1 LGVFVLSSCYSKQ
14 KTANKKK
21 GEKMRKQKQSSTQL
35 KVVQTNTDLEAKKKD
50 NDHKEW
56 SEFNDACKDFFDNEV
71 KSLFEKTKM
80 ENNAKLYHFMFHLT
94 QNLVWDKLPVGQ
106 LKRAIDLGVQDGAE
120 NYLDYIKDTY
130 NLKSKEA
137 VNAEAKTIN

>member
-1 LGVFVLSSCYSKQ
+1 
-14 KTANKKK
+14 
-21 GEKMRKQKQSSTQL
+21 MRKQKQSNTQL

-50 NDHKEW
+50 NDQKEW
-56 SEFNDACKDFFDNEV
+56 SEFNDACKDFFDNEI

-80 ENNAKLYHFMFHLT
+80 ENNVKLYHFMFHLT
-94 QNLVWDKLPVGQ
+94 QNFVWDKLPIGQ
-106 LKRAIDLGVQDGAE
+106 LKRAIDMGVQDGAE

-130 NLKSKEA
+130 NLKSKEI